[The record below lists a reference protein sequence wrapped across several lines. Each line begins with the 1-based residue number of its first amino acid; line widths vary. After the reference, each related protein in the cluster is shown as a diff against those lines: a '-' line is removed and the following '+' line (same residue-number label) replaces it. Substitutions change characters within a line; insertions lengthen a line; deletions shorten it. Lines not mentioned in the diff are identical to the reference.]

1 MGMTANQL
9 ALVRYVA
16 ENNLDKAKT
25 AALACCVEDTTQKNH
40 WAVTKYE
47 SLLRSGGMNM
57 IELPP
62 NISSFATMEDLSNT
76 YLENRY
82 YLTEE
87 EKELFDLIR
96 NMNDVSLQ
104 LMEKQIPYLNA
115 TLLYGESG
123 VGKTA
128 FSRYVAYK
136 LGMPYMYVN
145 FSKMLDSYLGG
156 TAKNLTALFNF
167 INQKQCVVMLDE
179 IDSLAVNR
187 KYSDGSASAEVSRST
202 TCLLQL
208 LDAVTNDHVIIAAT
222 NLIEDVDSAVKRRFT
237 EKHELHRLSSEDN
250 EKFIV
255 QYLDDAE
262 FIYDLV
268 SVKRYAA
275 EHHSQAEIMTHM
287 TRCIAESIIA
297 KRDIE
302 TFSFF
307 FSESTIIN

>member
-40 WAVTKYE
+40 WAVTKYQ

-167 INQKQCVVMLDE
+167 INQKKCVVMLDE
-179 IDSLAVNR
+179 IDSLAVSR

-255 QYLDDAE
+255 QYLDDVE

-287 TRCIAESIIA
+287 TRCIAESLIA
-297 KRDIE
+297 KRDIVVL
-302 TFSFF
+302 
-307 FSESTIIN
+307 